1 MSPGS
6 VPTTTAPFFDVV
18 TRQRACREFAAAPV
32 SDDDVRL
39 MLTAASHAPSA
50 MNHQPWVF
58 VVVRDPMARRSLVTV
73 MRELWI
79 GGGRAATEGRVPMN
93 LFDEVDQGFMST
105 LQDAPVHIVVA
116 GDTDVAPPD
125 QLPWSI
131 YPAVQNLLLA
141 ATALGLGSVLT
152 TMAMFR
158 AADVQAIAGLPERLL
173 PMAIVPVGWPA
184 RQLGPP
190 RRTPVNQK
198 AFRDRYE
205 TPW

>member
-1 MSPGS
+1 MP
-6 VPTTTAPFFDVV
+6 PFFHVV
-18 TRQRACREFAAAPV
+18 TQQRACREFSADPV
-32 SDDDVRL
+32 SDGDL
-39 MLTAASHAPSA
+39 HLILTAATHAPSA

-58 VVVRDPMARRSLVTV
+58 VVVRDPAARQSLVTV
-73 MRELWI
+73 MQELWV
-79 GGGRAATEGRVPMN
+79 GAGRAATEGQVPMS
-93 LFDEVDQGFMST
+93 LFDEVDRGFMST
-105 LQDAPVHIVVA
+105 LQHAPVLLVVA

-141 ATALGLGSVLT
+141 ATALGLGSALT

-158 AADVQAIAGLPERLL
+158 AADVQAIVGLPERLL

-184 RQLGPP
+184 RKLGLP
-190 RRTPVNQK
+190 RRTPVEQK
-198 AFRDRYE
+198 AFRDRFE